1 MRALIKLVMFA
12 LSVSEATAVAAAS
25 LDARQIEALRT
36 EIEAARVEQSVPS
49 LAVAVA
55 KDGKILWQEGFGWA
69 DRERRIVATE
79 HTTYS
84 LASISKPI
92 TATALMV
99 LVQAGKVDLDAPVND
114 YLGSVKL
121 RSGVG
126 DARLATVRR
135 VANHMAGLPDHF
147 NPFYADE
154 PYRAPSMDETLRRY
168 GFLLSVPS
176 EHAYYEYSN
185 LGYGVL
191 DYIVERVSGRSYAS
205 YLRNEVFI
213 PLGMTRSSV
222 GIGPGLEPYAATR
235 YDPDGLPLPAYDFD
249 SPGASAVYASAHD
262 LLRFGMFHVRTPL
275 PDQKAILSTASLTE
289 MQRRTSGDVTMGYSV
304 GFNTSERSGY
314 QVVSH
319 GGVMAGVST
328 QLLMVP
334 AEKLVVVVLCNT
346 KTPLADVMTEKITSR
361 LLPRWQVQEPR
372 RRKAPALVAPPQRV
386 VGLWRGEISTYQGQV
401 PIELDIRADGDVH
414 AKVGDGLRTLVDHA
428 SFNNDVLT
436 GTLAARI
443 GTTDTE
449 RYDYEVSLWLTL
461 RGDVMNGSATAQGGE
476 RPRVRSSLAH
486 WTQLAKQ

>member
-1 MRALIKLVMFA
+1 MRKLMRWGLLVLAFQCSAASAAA
-12 LSVSEATAVAAAS
+12 LSER
-25 LDARQIEALRT
+25 DIEALRS
-36 EIEAARVEQSVPS
+36 EINTALVEQSVPS

-55 KDGKILWQEGFGWA
+55 KDGKILWQQGFGWA
-69 DRERRIVATE
+69 DRERRIAATE

-92 TATALMV
+92 TATALMM
-99 LVQAGKVDLDAPVND
+99 LVQAGKVDLDAPAND

-126 DARLATVRR
+126 DVRLATVRR

-176 EHAYYEYSN
+176 EHTYYEYSN

-191 DYIVERVSGRSYAS
+191 DYIVERVSGRSYANF
-205 YLRNEVFI
+205 LRNEVFI

-222 GIGPGLEPYAATR
+222 GVAPGLEPYVATR
-235 YDPDGLPLPAYDFD
+235 YDPDGVPLPAYDFD

-262 LLRFGMFHVRTPL
+262 LLRFGIFHVQTPL
-275 PDQKAILSTASLTE
+275 PDQKAILSGVSLNE
-289 MQRRTSGDVTMGYSV
+289 MHRRTSGDAAMGYSV
-304 GFNTSERSGY
+304 GFNTIERSGY

-328 QLLMVP
+328 LLLMVP
-334 AEKLVVVVLCNT
+334 EEKLAVVVLCNS
-346 KTPLADVMTEKITSR
+346 KTPLADVMAEKIVAR
-361 LLPRWQVQEPR
+361 VLPRWRVQEPR
-372 RRKAPALVAPPQRV
+372 RRKAPALAAPPKQV
-386 VGLWRGEISTYQGQV
+386 VGLWRGQIETYQRNV
-401 PIELDIRADGDVH
+401 PIELDIHADGDVH
-414 AKVGDGLRTLVDHA
+414 AKVGDGLPTLVDGA
-428 SFNNDVLT
+428 SFSEGVLT

-443 GTTDTE
+443 GTPDTE

-461 RGDVMNGSATAQGGE
+461 RGDVMNGSATAQGGD
-476 RPRVRSSLAH
+476 RPRVRGALAH
-486 WTQLAKQ
+486 WTQLTKQ

>member
-1 MRALIKLVMFA
+1 MRKVMQWATFA
-12 LSVSEATAVAAAS
+12 LGIACSSVGAGAT
-25 LDARQIEALRT
+25 LNPQDIEALRT
-36 EIEAARVEQSVPS
+36 EIEAALVAQSVPS

-55 KDGKILWQEGFGWA
+55 KDGEILWQQGFGWA
-69 DRERRIVATE
+69 DRERRLAATE

-84 LASISKPI
+84 VASISKPI
-92 TATALMV
+92 TATALMM
-99 LVQAGKVDLDAPVND
+99 LVQAGKVDLDAPAND

-126 DARLATVRR
+126 DVRLATVRR

-176 EHAYYEYSN
+176 EHTYYEYSN

-205 YLRNEVFI
+205 FLRNEVFI

-222 GIGPGLEPYAATR
+222 GVGVGLEPYAATR
-235 YDPDGLPLPAYDFD
+235 YDPEGVPLPAYDFD

-262 LLRFGMFHVRTPL
+262 LLRFGMFHVQTPL
-275 PDQKAILSTASLTE
+275 PDQKAILSGASLTE
-289 MQRRTSGDVTMGYSV
+289 MHRRTSGDAAIGYSV
-304 GFNTSERSGY
+304 GFNSVERSGY

-328 QLLMVP
+328 QLYMVP

-346 KTPLADVMTEKITSR
+346 KTPLADVTTENIMAR

-372 RRKAPALVAPPQRV
+372 RRKPPALVPPPQRA
-386 VGLWRGEISTYQGQV
+386 VGLWRGRIVTYQGDV
-401 PIELDIRADGDVH
+401 PIELDIHADGDVH
-414 AKVGDGLRTLVDHA
+414 AKVGNGLPTLLSGA
-428 SFNNDVLT
+428 SFNAGVLT

-443 GTTDTE
+443 GTADTE

-461 RGDVMNGSATAQGGE
+461 RGNVMNGSATAQGDD

-486 WTQLAKQ
+486 WTQLTKQ